1 MYMINTEQLNTIS
14 TLIVALATAAIV
26 SMDLGLLYSKNEEK
40 IYTHSMVQNIAVAAV
55 AYSVTE
61 DIQQAGLVFMAWWAI
76 KHHKA

>member
-1 MYMINTEQLNTIS
+1 
-14 TLIVALATAAIV
+14 
-26 SMDLGLLYSKNEEK
+26 MDLGLPYSKNEEK

-61 DIQQAGLVFMAWWAI
+61 DIQQAGLVFLAWWAI